1 MEISGV
7 RPTYQAGKRTAAI
20 YFTLVLSCVL
30 HLQVVEGSRT
40 VLQTAFR
47 PIHCSL
53 EIINTDTWTLG
64 HLGSNKDNQIHYS
77 SVFPIRNSTGTI
89 GIN

>member
-1 MEISGV
+1 MEISAV

-47 PIHCSL
+47 PVHHSL
-53 EIINTDTWTLG
+53 EILNTATW
-64 HLGSNKDNQIHYS
+64 S
-77 SVFPIRNSTGTI
+77 FRE
-89 GIN
+89 